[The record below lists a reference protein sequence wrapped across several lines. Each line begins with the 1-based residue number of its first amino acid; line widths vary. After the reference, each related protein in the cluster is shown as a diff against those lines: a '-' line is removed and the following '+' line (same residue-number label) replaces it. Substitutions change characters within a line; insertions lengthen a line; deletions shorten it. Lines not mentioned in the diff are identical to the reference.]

1 MKYFNY
7 WITDQLILNYL
18 DYINYVNNRKISFI
32 RKKIFWG
39 GTRIWTKDLSI
50 CSRLL
55 YHWAI
60 PPFMKMLPINIHNK
74 ESFKD
79 CWACISSLIY
89 SAWSSVTIMYK
100 RYDIL
105 MIISQC
111 ICPPHWHYCYCSSR
125 RNEYIYVISFSIK

>member
-1 MKYFNY
+1 MNHRF
-7 WITDQLILNYL
+7 TQLILNYL
-18 DYINYVNNRKISFI
+18 DYINYGNNRKISFI

-79 CWACISSLIY
+79 CWACNSSLIY
-89 SAWSSVTIMYK
+89 SVNHQ
-100 RYDIL
+100 
-105 MIISQC
+105 SQ
-111 ICPPHWHYCYCSSR
+111 
-125 RNEYIYVISFSIK
+125 FSIKDMIFWWLSYKRANKENPCSKFLLINNSREREFRDVN